1 MKQDEYE
8 QFQELGDTVTVYW
21 GVTSYNA
28 KNLKGLSWTL
38 NPETAEWFA
47 NRFGEDGTVYEAQIK
62 KSHVYALFSGRN
74 ASEIIVDPKYLMD
87 ITEYEELTNGFT
99 QTMWKEK

>member
-62 KSHVYALFSGRN
+62 KSHVYACSAAEMNRRSSSIRN
-74 ASEIIVDPKYLMD
+74 TLWI
-87 ITEYEELTNGFT
+87 
-99 QTMWKEK
+99 